1 MERTDRER
9 RGTLIAG
16 AALIVVGL
24 VVLVAQQA
32 DLGIGWPAWIIIP
45 GVAVFVVA
53 VAVGEPT
60 GAGFAGLA
68 GIITSVGLI
77 LAVQE
82 ATGTYASWAYAWALV
97 APGGV
102 GAGLLLYGILM
113 GRWDTA
119 RGGLGA
125 LITGVA
131 IFLVGYL
138 FFEGLLGLDGRP
150 AGDLARLAVPAAIV
164 GLGVLVILA
173 AFLPWGS
180 TRRGRDRGGEM
191 GTGWAPPAAAT
202 SAAATSSA
210 PPAGPAAGAGPAG
223 AVAGGDGGGPVAS
236 DARSIDLAGVPSA
249 EVVIGFGAGRLAIVG
264 PAALGHL
271 LDGTFTG
278 GVDREDRG
286 PGAVK
291 LTTPPEAFWGR
302 MWSGRAPFE
311 WRVGLTA
318 EVPLRLGLEL
328 GAARTDADLSA
339 LRVTDLRVKSGAA
352 ETEVVLPG
360 SAGHTRVEIEAG
372 AAAVRLR
379 VPAGVAARIR
389 SSVALGSTDVDQ
401 GRFPRDPLGGWVSPD
416 YGSAADRVDIEVR
429 GGVGSVAIR

>member
-1 MERTDRER
+1 MERSDRER
-9 RGTLIAG
+9 RRTLIAG

-24 VVLVAQQA
+24 VVLVAEQA
-32 DLGIGWPAWIIIP
+32 DLGVGWPAWIIVP
-45 GVAVFVVA
+45 GVALFVLA
-53 VAVGEPT
+53 VAIGEPT
-60 GAGFAGLA
+60 GAGFAALA
-68 GIITSVGLI
+68 GLVTSVGLV
-77 LAVQE
+77 LGVQE
-82 ATGTYASWAYAWALV
+82 ATGAYASWAYAWALV

-102 GAGLLLYGILM
+102 GLGLFLYGILV

-125 LITGVA
+125 LIAGVA

-150 AGDLARLAVPAAIV
+150 AGDLAKLAVPAAIV
-164 GLGVLVILA
+164 GLGILVIVG
-173 AFLPWGS
+173 AFLPWGA
-180 TRRGRDRGGEM
+180 RHHGDGWGRDAGAS
-191 GTGWAPPAAAT
+191 WAPAAAP
-202 SAAATSSA
+202 SSPPGAGAAAGTSGSGAAA
-210 PPAGPAAGAGPAG
+210 PGTAAGASGP
-223 AVAGGDGGGPVAS
+223 S
-236 DARSIDLAGVPSA
+236 DAHSIDLAGVPSA
-249 EVVIGFGAGRLAIVG
+249 DVVLGFGAGHLSIVG
-264 PAALGHL
+264 TAARGHL

-278 GVDREDRG
+278 GVDRQDRG

-328 GAARTDADLSA
+328 GAARTNADLSA

-352 ETEVVLPG
+352 ETDVILPAGAGYTRTEV
-360 SAGHTRVEIEAG
+360 EAG

-379 VPAGVAARIR
+379 IPAGVAARIR
-389 SSVALGSTDVDQ
+389 SSIALGTTDVDEL
-401 GRFPRDPLGGWVSPD
+401 RFPRDPLGGWASPD
-416 YGSAADRVDIEVR
+416 YGSAANRVDVDIR
-429 GGVGSVAIR
+429 GGVGSVAVR